1 MRSSPIYPVLLCS
14 LYVPNQLPRNSL
26 SSSAPFNGSSEFVV
40 WLTLRDSSISSSVTA
55 LCHPNP
61 MHSLNV
67 WSSVHT
73 IHCPYLSLSSPVVP
87 CPPLCVGKYKYKNA
101 SDSSSSSS
109 TWHDTM
115 HPNHAVPFCD
125 LLAEYSD
132 ALEWW
137 RQLSSISLVII
148 LLHKVVKNYH

>member
-1 MRSSPIYPVLLCS
+1 MRSSPIYPVLFCS
-14 LYVPNQLPRNSL
+14 LYQLPRNSL
-26 SSSAPFNGSSEFVV
+26 SSPAPFNGSSEFVV
-40 WLTLRDSSISSSVTA
+40 WLTLRDSSIFSSVTA

-73 IHCPYLSLSSPVVP
+73 IYCP
-87 CPPLCVGKYKYKNA
+87 CPLR
-101 SDSSSSSS
+101 SSLARPFV
-109 TWHDTM
+109 WVNINIKM
-115 HPNHAVPFCD
+115 HPTPLPPHRHDMTQCIQIMQFPFVIC
-125 LLAEYSD
+125 LQNSD